1 MGLRAAAS
9 YTEPEVMSDVQME
22 CSSVVLCPSFSSQD
36 LCLLVVI
43 DELDY

>member
-22 CSSVVLCPSFSSQD
+22 CSKCCSLPFFLQD